1 MRHQYRI
8 TVEEIADTAE
18 SATPRSLSFD
28 TENHD
33 DIFKILDKVDGK
45 FGFSEQQTQS
55 FIVGLKLFSEVM
67 MQERKH
73 PLFEELGPQFKQ
85 FMKKLKSGD
94 Y

>member
-1 MRHQYRI
+1 MRHQYRV
-8 TVEEIADTAE
+8 TLEKLDEQQQTTQA
-18 SATPRSLSFD
+18 LSFN

-33 DIFKILDKVDGK
+33 DIFNILDKVDDK
-45 FGFSEQQTQS
+45 FGFSEAQTQS
-55 FIVGLKLFSEVM
+55 FIVGLKLFGEVM

>member
-8 TVEEIADTAE
+8 TLEKLDQQQQPTQA
-18 SATPRSLSFD
+18 LSFE

-33 DIFKILDKVDGK
+33 DIFAILNKVDGK
-45 FGFSEQQTQS
+45 FGFSDEQTKS
-55 FIVGLKLFSEVM
+55 FIIGLKLFGEVL

-85 FMKKLKSGD
+85 FMMKLKRSN
-94 Y
+94 